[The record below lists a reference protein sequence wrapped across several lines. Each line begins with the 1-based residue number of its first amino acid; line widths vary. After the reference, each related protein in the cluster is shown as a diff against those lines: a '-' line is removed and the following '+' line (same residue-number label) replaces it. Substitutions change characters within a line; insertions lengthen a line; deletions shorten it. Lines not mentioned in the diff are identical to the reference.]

1 MPNAPR
7 SLQSSRKQSMTG
19 EKSNRSEGIVIKNAQ
34 QPEPLSKRV
43 VRGGMWVFALRFT
56 NRGLGFIRTII
67 LARLL
72 APEDFGLLGIA
83 MLAIA
88 TLETFSQTGFQA
100 ALIQKKEN
108 ADSYLDTA
116 WTVSAIR
123 GGLLFLILFF
133 SAPLVAT
140 FFNSPQATLVIKVI
154 AVSTL
159 LSGFRNIGIIFFQK
173 DLEFNKQFSYELSA
187 TLVDLT
193 IAITLAFMLRN
204 VWALVW
210 GGVAANFV
218 RLFMSYILHPYR
230 PQIRFSKG
238 EFKELFGFGK
248 WVLGS
253 SILIFLLSQGDDIF
267 VGKMLGVTA
276 LGFYQMAYLISNLPA
291 TEVTHVISQVT
302 FPAYSKLQND
312 VKRLREAYLD
322 VLQLTAFI
330 SIPLAGGIFILAPDF
345 TRIFLGEKWM
355 PMVPAMQVLCVLGA
369 LRSVGAVSGPIFLA
383 LGRPDIEAKLSAAQ
397 LVLLAILIYPLTE
410 KWGITG
416 TAAANSIGSC
426 SFIFIILSIVIRL
439 VKMGKSEILKLVKC
453 ISFPFLAII
462 PIFPMERF
470 ILRLLAGNDILL
482 FCIVIVT
489 GILVYS
495 LCVYI
500 LDRYSDYNVLA
511 NLRRTLKT
519 NKDVKIG

>member
-1 MPNAPR
+1 MKPTDPP
-7 SLQSSRKQSMTG
+7 S
-19 EKSNRSEGIVIKNAQ
+19 
-34 QPEPLSKRV
+34 PESLSKKV
-43 VRGGMWVFALRFT
+43 VRGGIWVFVLRFT
-56 NRGLGFIRTII
+56 NRGLGFVRTII

-108 ADSYLDTA
+108 VESYLDTA

-123 GGLLFLILFF
+123 GVLVFLILFF

-154 AVSTL
+154 AVSTF

-193 IAITLAFMLRN
+193 IAITLAFILRN
-204 VWALVW
+204 VWALVL
-210 GGVAANFV
+210 GGLAANFV

-230 PQIRFSKG
+230 PHVRFEKG

-253 SILIFLLSQGDDIF
+253 SILFFLVTQGDDMF
-267 VGKMLGVTA
+267 LGKMLGVTA

-291 TEVTHVISQVT
+291 TEITHVISQVT

-312 VKRLREAYLD
+312 MQRLREAYLD
-322 VLQLTAFI
+322 ALQLTTFI

-345 TRIFLGEKWM
+345 TQIFLGEKWM
-355 PMVPAMQVLCVLGA
+355 PMVPAMQVLALAGLVRSIAATPGKIFHAIGKPEIDTKLQAVRFSVL
-369 LRSVGAVSGPIFLA
+369 
-383 LGRPDIEAKLSAAQ
+383 AA
-397 LVLLAILIYPLTE
+397 LIYPFTI
-410 KWGITG
+410 KWGILG
-416 TAAANSIGSC
+416 TSIAV
-426 SFIFIILSIVIRL
+426 FLSIVVSNSGFCFMALRVTKCRIRKFGEMIIFPL
-439 VKMGKSEILKLVKC
+439 ISMGVMVISIFILMININKIEILD
-453 ISFPFLAII
+453 FFL
-462 PIFPMERF
+462 
-470 ILRLLAGNDILL
+470 LLL
-482 FCIVIVT
+482 F
-489 GILVYS
+489 GILTYLCMIYLLDKFIKYGMYALIKRCWINYRVY
-495 LCVYI
+495 
-500 LDRYSDYNVLA
+500 D
-511 NLRRTLKT
+511 
-519 NKDVKIG
+519 